1 MAHLTPA
8 KLNSVADDLALAFEL
23 ADVADAI
30 SMERFRA
37 HDLKIDAKPDLSPVT
52 EADRAIETYVR
63 ERIGAERPD
72 HSIIGEEFGVAGD
85 RNASWRW
92 VIDPIDGTRS
102 FVRGNETWATLIA
115 LQRDGESVVGV
126 ASAPAMRLR
135 FHATLGGGAFL
146 NGRRI
151 HVSKIAEISEA
162 LITHTAIR
170 GFVITKQAER
180 LVALAARC
188 WDARGV
194 GNSMSHLGV
203 ARGTAD
209 IGWTSRANLWD
220 YAALKLI
227 VTEAGGRF
235 TDRSADDPVLGGT
248 GISSNGLLHD
258 LVLEAAGYANSGRAL
273 EVDASH
279 EHPQRVRLGGHRLL
293 AWFDISVRT

>member
-1 MAHLTPA
+1 MSGRTAASADSTTKATRGCRPWRIPPPV
-8 KLNSVADDLALAFEL
+8 SSPPVTDDLALALEL
-23 ADVADAI
+23 ADMADGI

-37 HDLKIDAKPDLSPVT
+37 HDLKIDSKPDLSPVT
-52 EADRAIETYVR
+52 EADRAIETNAR

-72 HSIIGEEFGVAGD
+72 HAIIGEEFGVVGD
-85 RNASWRW
+85 RNATWRW

-146 NGRRI
+146 NGSRI
-151 HVSKIAEISEA
+151 HVSKISDISEA

-170 GFVITKQAER
+170 GFVITKQSER
-180 LVALAARC
+180 LVALAGRC

-194 GNSMSHLGV
+194 GNSMSHLAV

-227 VTEAGGRF
+227 VTESGGRF

-258 LVLEAAGYANSGRAL
+258 LVLDAAGYGTKES
-273 EVDASH
+273 S
-279 EHPQRVRLGGHRLL
+279 
-293 AWFDISVRT
+293 

>member
-1 MAHLTPA
+1 MSGRSAA
-8 KLNSVADDLALAFEL
+8 SAESVAKATRGCRRWRIPRPLSSASVTDDLALALEL
-23 ADVADAI
+23 ADVADGI

-37 HDLKIDAKPDLSPVT
+37 HDLKIDSKPDLSPVT
-52 EADRAIETYVR
+52 EADRAIETYAR
-63 ERIGAERPD
+63 ERIGAERPS
-72 HSIIGEEFGVAGD
+72 HAIIGEEFGVVGD
-85 RNASWRW
+85 RDATWRW

-151 HVSKIAEISEA
+151 HVSKIADISEA

-170 GFVITKQAER
+170 GFVITKQAEQF
-180 LVALAARC
+180 VALAGRC

-194 GNSMSHLGV
+194 GNSMSHLAV

-220 YAALKLI
+220 YAALKLV

-235 TDRSADDPVLGGT
+235 TDRSGDDPVLGGT

-258 LVLEAAGYANSGRAL
+258 LVLDAAGYAHG
-273 EVDASH
+273 D
-279 EHPQRVRLGGHRLL
+279 QK
-293 AWFDISVRT
+293 

>member
-1 MAHLTPA
+1 MARLLPA
-8 KLNSVADDLALAFEL
+8 KLIPVTDDLSLALEL
-23 ADVADAI
+23 ADVADGI

-52 EADRAIETYVR
+52 EADHAIERYAR
-63 ERIGAERPD
+63 ERIDAERPG
-72 HSIIGEEFGVAGD
+72 HAIIGEEFGAVGD
-85 RNASWRW
+85 PGATWRW

-115 LQRDGESVVGV
+115 LQRDRESVVAV

-135 FHATLGGGAFL
+135 FHAIRGGGSFL
-146 NGRRI
+146 NGRPI
-151 HVSKIAEISEA
+151 HVSRISNIAEA

-170 GFVITKQAER
+170 GFVITNQADR
-180 LVALAARC
+180 LVALAGRC

-194 GNSMSHLGV
+194 GNSMSHLAV
-203 ARGTAD
+203 ARGSAD

-220 YAALKLI
+220 YAALSLV

-235 TDRSADDPVLGGT
+235 TDRSADDAQLGGT

-258 LVLEAAGYANSGRAL
+258 LVLEAAGYPEA
-273 EVDASH
+273 AS
-279 EHPQRVRLGGHRLL
+279 
-293 AWFDISVRT
+293 

>member
-1 MAHLTPA
+1 MGSTAKATRDSRSWHIPTPVSCP
-8 KLNSVADDLALAFEL
+8 LVTDDLTLALEL

-52 EADRAIETYVR
+52 EADRAIEQHAR

-72 HSIIGEEFGVAGD
+72 HSILGEEFGVVGD
-85 RNASWRW
+85 RNATWRW

-115 LQRDGESVVGV
+115 LQRDGESVVAV

-135 FHATLGGGAFL
+135 FSATRGGGSFL
-146 NGRRI
+146 NGRQI
-151 HVSKIAEISEA
+151 HVSKISEISEA

-170 GFVITKQAER
+170 GFVITKQSDR
-180 LVALAARC
+180 LVALAGRC
-188 WDARGV
+188 WDARGI
-194 GNSMSHLGV
+194 GNSMSHLAV

-209 IGWTSRANLWD
+209 IGWTSRANVWD
-220 YAALKLI
+220 FAALSLI

-235 TDRSADDPVLGGT
+235 TDRSGDDANLGGT
-248 GISSNGLLHD
+248 GISTNGLLHD
-258 LVLEAAGYANSGRAL
+258 LVLEAAGYPEAA
-273 EVDASH
+273 A
-279 EHPQRVRLGGHRLL
+279 
-293 AWFDISVRT
+293 

>member
-1 MAHLTPA
+1 MT
-8 KLNSVADDLALAFEL
+8 DDLALALEI
-23 ADVADAI
+23 ADVADGI

-52 EADRAIETYVR
+52 EADRAIETYAR
-63 ERIGAERPD
+63 DRLATERPS
-72 HSIIGEEFGVAGD
+72 HAILGEEFGLVGD
-85 RNASWRW
+85 RGATWRW

-115 LQRDGESVVGV
+115 VQRDGESVVGV

-151 HVSKIAEISEA
+151 HVSRIAEISEA

-170 GFVITKQAER
+170 GFVITKQSER
-180 LVALAARC
+180 LVALAGRC
-188 WDARGV
+188 WDARGI
-194 GNSMSHLGV
+194 GNSMSHLAV

-209 IGWTSRANLWD
+209 IGWTSRANVWD
-220 YAALKLI
+220 FAALKLI

-235 TDRSADDPVLGGT
+235 TDRSGDDPKLGGT
-248 GISSNGLLHD
+248 GISTNGLLHE
-258 LVLEAAGYANSGRAL
+258 LVLKAAGYPSKETA
-273 EVDASH
+273 
-279 EHPQRVRLGGHRLL
+279 
-293 AWFDISVRT
+293 

>member
-1 MAHLTPA
+1 MT
-8 KLNSVADDLALAFEL
+8 DDLALAIEL
-23 ADVADAI
+23 ADVADGI

-37 HDLKIDAKPDLSPVT
+37 HDLKINSKPDLSPVT
-52 EADRAIETYVR
+52 EADRAIETYAR
-63 ERIGAERPD
+63 ERIGAERPG
-72 HSIIGEEFGVAGD
+72 HAIIGEEFGVVGD
-85 RNASWRW
+85 REATWRW

-115 LQRDGESVVGV
+115 LQRDGVSVVGV
-126 ASAPAMRLR
+126 ASAPAMGLR

-151 HVSKIAEISEA
+151 HVSMISEISEA

-180 LVALAARC
+180 LVALAGRC

-194 GNSMSHLGV
+194 GNSMSHLAV

-220 YAALKLI
+220 YAALKLV

-258 LVLEAAGYANSGRAL
+258 LVLKAAGL
-273 EVDASH
+273 PTTE
-279 EHPQRVRLGGHRLL
+279 PPLKGGGTR
-293 AWFDISVRT
+293 

>member
-1 MAHLTPA
+1 VGSTA
-8 KLNSVADDLALAFEL
+8 KATRGDRPWHIPTRLSCHSVTDDLSLALEI

-52 EADRAIETYVR
+52 EADRAIER
-63 ERIGAERPD
+63 HARQRIAAERPE
-72 HSIIGEEFGVAGD
+72 HALIGEEFGVAGD
-85 RNASWRW
+85 RNATWRW

-115 LQRDGESVVGV
+115 LQRDGESVVAV

-135 FHATLGGGAFL
+135 FSATRGGGSFL
-146 NGRRI
+146 NGRQI
-151 HVSKIAEISEA
+151 HVSKIADISEA

-170 GFVITKQAER
+170 GFVITKQADR

-188 WDARGV
+188 WDARGI

-220 YAALKLI
+220 FAALSLI

-235 TDRSADDPVLGGT
+235 TDRSSDDANFGGT

-258 LVLEAAGYANSGRAL
+258 LVLEAAGYP
-273 EVDASH
+273 ETAS
-279 EHPQRVRLGGHRLL
+279 
-293 AWFDISVRT
+293 

>member
-1 MAHLTPA
+1 MSGRTAANADLTGKATRGCRRWHIPCPV
-8 KLNSVADDLALAFEL
+8 SSDVVTDDLALALEL
-23 ADVADAI
+23 ADVADGI

-52 EADRAIETYVR
+52 EADRAIESYIR
-63 ERIGAERPD
+63 ERVGAERPE
-72 HSIIGEEFGVAGD
+72 HAIIGEEFGVVGD
-85 RNASWRW
+85 RDATWRW

-115 LQRDGESVVGV
+115 LQRDGETVVGV

-146 NGRRI
+146 NGRQI
-151 HVSKIAEISEA
+151 HVSKISEISEA

-170 GFVITKQAER
+170 GFVITNQAEK
-180 LVALAARC
+180 LVALAGRC
-188 WDARGV
+188 WDARGL
-194 GNSMSHLGV
+194 GNSMSHLAV

-220 YAALKLI
+220 YAALKLV

-235 TDRSADDPVLGGT
+235 TDRSGDDPVRGGT

-258 LVLEAAGYANSGRAL
+258 VVLEAAGYTAGETS
-273 EVDASH
+273 
-279 EHPQRVRLGGHRLL
+279 
-293 AWFDISVRT
+293 

>member
-1 MAHLTPA
+1 VT
-8 KLNSVADDLALAFEL
+8 DDLALALEL

-52 EADRAIETYVR
+52 EADHAIERHAR

-72 HSIIGEEFGVAGD
+72 HAIIGEEFGVVGD
-85 RNASWRW
+85 RNATWRW

-115 LQRDGESVVGV
+115 LQRDGESVVAV

-135 FHATLGGGAFL
+135 FSATRGGGSFL
-146 NGRRI
+146 NGRQI

-170 GFVITKQAER
+170 GFVITKQADR
-180 LVALAARC
+180 LVALAGRC
-188 WDARGV
+188 WDARGI
-194 GNSMSHLGV
+194 GNSMSHLAV

-220 YAALKLI
+220 FAALSLI

-235 TDRSADDPVLGGT
+235 TDRSSDDANLGGT

-258 LVLEAAGYANSGRAL
+258 LVLEAAGYP
-273 EVDASH
+273 DA
-279 EHPQRVRLGGHRLL
+279 
-293 AWFDISVRT
+293 AA

>member
-1 MAHLTPA
+1 MSGRTATNAGSAARLQHSPRPVSSCAVT
-8 KLNSVADDLALAFEL
+8 DDLALAIEL
-23 ADVADAI
+23 ADVADGI

-37 HDLKIDAKPDLSPVT
+37 HDLKIDSKPDLSPVT
-52 EADRAIETYVR
+52 EADRAIETYAR
-63 ERIGAERPD
+63 GRIGVAHPD
-72 HSIIGEEFGVAGD
+72 HAIIGEEFGVVGD
-85 RNASWRW
+85 RGAAWRW
-92 VIDPIDGTRS
+92 VIDPIYGTRS

-135 FHATLGGGAFL
+135 FHATLGDGAFL

-151 HVSKIAEISEA
+151 HVSKISEISEA
-162 LITHTAIR
+162 LITHTAIL
-170 GFVITKQAER
+170 GFVITKQSER
-180 LVALAARC
+180 LVALAGRC
-188 WDARGV
+188 WDARGI

-220 YAALKLI
+220 FAALSLI

-258 LVLEAAGYANSGRAL
+258 LVLEAAGYPAEDPR
-273 EVDASH
+273 
-279 EHPQRVRLGGHRLL
+279 
-293 AWFDISVRT
+293 

>member
-1 MAHLTPA
+1 MSGRSAA
-8 KLNSVADDLALAFEL
+8 SAESVAKATRGCRPWRIPPPLSSALVTDDLALALEL

-37 HDLKIDAKPDLSPVT
+37 HDLKIDSKPDLSPVT
-52 EADRAIETYVR
+52 EADRAIETYAR
-63 ERIGAERPD
+63 ERIGSERPS
-72 HSIIGEEFGVAGD
+72 HAIIGEEFGVVGD
-85 RNASWRW
+85 RDATWRW

-146 NGRRI
+146 NGRLI
-151 HVSKIAEISEA
+151 HVSKIADISEA

-170 GFVITKQAER
+170 GFVITKQAEQF
-180 LVALAARC
+180 VALAGRC

-194 GNSMSHLGV
+194 GNSMSHLAV

-220 YAALKLI
+220 YAALKLV

-235 TDRSADDPVLGGT
+235 TDRSGDDPVLGGT

-258 LVLEAAGYANSGRAL
+258 LVLDAAGYPHG
-273 EVDASH
+273 D
-279 EHPQRVRLGGHRLL
+279 QK
-293 AWFDISVRT
+293 

>member
-1 MAHLTPA
+1 MTWDRPLRLHAGREPWHISARLSSPP
-8 KLNSVADDLALAFEL
+8 VIDDLSLALEL
-23 ADVADAI
+23 ADVADGI

-52 EADRAIETYVR
+52 EGDRAIERYAR

-72 HSIIGEEFGVAGD
+72 HAIIGEEFGVVGD
-85 RNASWRW
+85 RDATWRW

-115 LQRDGESVVGV
+115 LQRDGESVVAV

-135 FHATLGGGAFL
+135 FHATKGGGSFL

-151 HVSKIAEISEA
+151 HVSKISEISEA

-170 GFVITKQAER
+170 GFVITQQSER
-180 LVALAARC
+180 LVALAGRC
-188 WDARGV
+188 WDARGI
-194 GNSMSHLGV
+194 GNSMSHLAV

-209 IGWTSRANLWD
+209 IGWTSRAKIWD
-220 YAALKLI
+220 FAALKLI

-235 TDRSADDPVLGGT
+235 TDRSADDALLGGT

-258 LVLEAAGYANSGRAL
+258 LVLEAAGYPEAA
-273 EVDASH
+273 A
-279 EHPQRVRLGGHRLL
+279 
-293 AWFDISVRT
+293 

>member
-1 MAHLTPA
+1 
-8 KLNSVADDLALAFEL
+8 VARLPRISCPQVTDDLSLALEL
-23 ADVADAI
+23 ADVADGI

-52 EADRAIETYVR
+52 EADHAIERYAG

-72 HSIIGEEFGVAGD
+72 HAILGEEFGLVGD
-85 RNASWRW
+85 RDATWRW

-115 LQRDGESVVGV
+115 LQRERVSVVAV

-135 FHATLGGGAFL
+135 FHATAGGGAFL

-151 HVSKIAEISEA
+151 HVSKISEISEA

-170 GFVITKQAER
+170 GFVVTKQADR
-180 LVALAARC
+180 LVALAGRC
-188 WDARGV
+188 WDARGI
-194 GNSMSHLGV
+194 GNSMSHLAV

-220 YAALKLI
+220 FAALALI

-235 TDRSADDPVLGGT
+235 TDRSGDDPKLGGT
-248 GISSNGLLHD
+248 GISTNGLLHD
-258 LVLEAAGYANSGRAL
+258 LVLEAAGYPAEA
-273 EVDASH
+273 A
-279 EHPQRVRLGGHRLL
+279 
-293 AWFDISVRT
+293 

>member
-1 MAHLTPA
+1 MSGRSAA
-8 KLNSVADDLALAFEL
+8 NAESVGKATRGCRPWRIPRPVSSALVTDDLALALEL
-23 ADVADAI
+23 ADVADGI

-37 HDLKIDAKPDLSPVT
+37 HDLKIDSKPDLSPVT
-52 EADRAIETYVR
+52 EADRAIETYAR
-63 ERIGAERPD
+63 ERIGAERPS
-72 HSIIGEEFGVAGD
+72 HAIIGEEFGVVGD
-85 RNASWRW
+85 QGATWRW

-115 LQRDGESVVGV
+115 LQREGKSVVGV

-151 HVSKIAEISEA
+151 HVSKIADVSEA

-170 GFVITKQAER
+170 GFVITRQADQ
-180 LVALAARC
+180 LVALAGRC

-194 GNSMSHLGV
+194 GNSMSHLAV

-220 YAALKLI
+220 YAALKLV

-235 TDRSADDPVLGGT
+235 TDRSGDDPVLGGT

-258 LVLEAAGYANSGRAL
+258 LVLEAAGFAHGEQS
-273 EVDASH
+273 
-279 EHPQRVRLGGHRLL
+279 
-293 AWFDISVRT
+293 